1 MQNAKAN
8 KQAHRSVVVTEH
20 DKQMTAN
27 YANTAVSK
35 DGKVLLQR
43 STFIVYK

>member
-35 DGKVLLQR
+35 DGESFDATKH
-43 STFIVYK
+43 VYSL